1 MTQSTI
7 PSRSEIP
14 VEFRWD
20 TASIYATPAD
30 WDAALE
36 QLLAELP
43 AVQTFHGR
51 LAESSIVLADCLIAS
66 EELINRAQ
74 RAGMY
79 AYLDYSVDTAN
90 QDALG
95 SFGARPQ
102 PRRTGSDC
110 ALIHRTRDHGDR
122 L

>member
-7 PSRSEIP
+7 PPRSEIP

-43 AVQTFHGR
+43 AVQSFRGR
-51 LAESSIVLADCLIAS
+51 LAESSAVLADCLHAS
-66 EELINRAQ
+66 ERAINGAQ
-74 RAGMY
+74 RAGI
-79 AYLDYSVDTAN
+79 
-90 QDALG
+90 LG
-95 SFGARPQ
+95 GRHC
-102 PRRTGSDC
+102 RNH
-110 ALIHRTRDHGDR
+110 L
-122 L
+122 